1 MSSSDDRR
9 VPQKVRP
16 VPPVP
21 VAVPISVNNRSEPT
35 AAVAPEVAAR
45 TQAAAPAVPPVP
57 LEPSRQRARPTPLPQ
72 KAPLVGGKSPPQK
85 TASPN
90 SQTASLSTR
99 TAAMPI
105 PVAGGRQ
112 PLVSPDRAAED
123 QPREKEATELAVK
136 AAPPWLVSAVLH
148 MTILILLALLYLADE
163 GDNQVTV
170 EVVYSDD
177 LGEQLI
183 DDDLTTF
190 DLPTLE
196 IEEPIFSVDLLQVV
210 EPFAAAPELDLSFE
224 ANLFSSMI
232 EAPSIG
238 LALTGREQGAREA
251 LLAAYGGTAQTEEAV
266 QLGLQWLARQQDM
279 RSGLWSLT
287 GPYANGGGH
296 ENKLAAT
303 AMALLAFQGAGNT
316 HRAGKYQRNVA
327 RGMEALLRMQ
337 DNDGNFF
344 QEGPRNHRLYS
355 QAMASIAICELY
367 GMTKDPKL
375 RAPAQRSIDY
385 AARIQTTALGGWRY
399 EPRLDA
405 DTSVTGWF
413 VMALQSG
420 LMGGLIVPS
429 PTLDAVSKFL
439 DKVTKD
445 GVTYA
450 YQVGR
455 EPTISMTAEALL
467 CRQYLG
473 WERNDPRMLEGARL
487 LLQHPIDYEA
497 DEDVYYW
504 YYATQMLHHMGGA
517 EWHEWNQVMRES
529 IPARQVREG
538 PERGSWDPRS
548 DRWGA
553 HGGRLYTTC
562 LSIYNLEVYYRHLP
576 IYRH

>member
-9 VPQKVRP
+9 VPQQARP
-16 VPPVP
+16 VPPAP
-21 VAVPISVNNRSEPT
+21 VAVPISNSIRSVP
-35 AAVAPEVAAR
+35 VSPVVPEVAAGAGPADPPVPV
-45 TQAAAPAVPPVP
+45 AAETSRERVRPIPLSPATPAVGTRPVGRSSVPPVP
-57 LEPSRQRARPTPLPQ
+57 
-72 KAPLVGGKSPPQK
+72 
-85 TASPN
+85 
-90 SQTASLSTR
+90 QTAPVQPR
-99 TAAMPI
+99 PAAVPI
-105 PVAGGRQ
+105 PVGGVKQ
-112 PLVSPDRAAED
+112 PFVRADQGAED
-123 QPREKEATELAVK
+123 KQKEKEVTEVAVK

-163 GDNQVTV
+163 GDKQVTV

-224 ANLFSSMI
+224 ANLLTSMI

-327 RGMEALLRMQ
+327 RGMEAMLRMQ
-337 DNDGNFF
+337 DDDGNFF

-375 RAPAQRSIDY
+375 RAPAQKTVDY

-399 EPRLDA
+399 DPRLDA

-429 PTLDAVSKFL
+429 PTLDAISRFL

-450 YQVGR
+450 YQIGH

-473 WERNDPRMLEGARL
+473 WDRKDPRMLEGAQL
-487 LLQHPIDYEA
+487 LLQHPIDYKA

-517 EWHEWNQVMRES
+517 EWHEWNRVMREVL
-529 IPARQVREG
+529 PARQVREG
-538 PERGSWDPRS
+538 PERGSWDPS
-548 DRWGA
+548 GDRWGA
-553 HGGRLYTTC
+553 HGGRLFTTC

>member
-16 VPPVP
+16 VPPVS
-21 VAVPISVNNRSEPT
+21 VAAPSSGNNGSVPT

-45 TQAAAPAVPPVP
+45 TNAAAPVVPVP
-57 LEPSRQRARPTPLPQ
+57 LEPSRERARPIPLPQ
-72 KAPLVGGKSPPQK
+72 KMPPIGSSNPSK
-85 TASPN
+85 ITGSPN
-90 SQTASLSTR
+90 SQTASLPTR
-99 TAAMPI
+99 PAAMPV
-105 PVAGGRQ
+105 PVAGGKP
-112 PLVSPDRAAED
+112 PLVWADRAAED
-123 QPREKEATELAVK
+123 QPREKEATEVAVK

-163 GDNQVTV
+163 GDKQVTV

-224 ANLFSSMI
+224 ANLLTSMI

-266 QLGLQWLARQQDM
+266 QLGLKWLARQQDM

-327 RGMEALLRMQ
+327 RGMEAMLRMQ
-337 DNDGNFF
+337 DDDGNFF

-375 RAPAQRSIDY
+375 RAPAQKTVDY

-399 EPRLDA
+399 DPRLDA

-429 PTLDAVSKFL
+429 PTLDAVSRFL

-450 YQVGR
+450 YQIGH
-455 EPTISMTAEALL
+455 EPTIAMTAEALL

-473 WERNDPRMLEGARL
+473 WDRKDPRMLEGAQL

-517 EWHEWNQVMRES
+517 EWHEWNRVMREVL
-529 IPARQVREG
+529 PARQVREG
-538 PERGSWDPRS
+538 PERGSWDPS
-548 DRWGA
+548 GDRWGA
-553 HGGRLYTTC
+553 HGGRLFTTC